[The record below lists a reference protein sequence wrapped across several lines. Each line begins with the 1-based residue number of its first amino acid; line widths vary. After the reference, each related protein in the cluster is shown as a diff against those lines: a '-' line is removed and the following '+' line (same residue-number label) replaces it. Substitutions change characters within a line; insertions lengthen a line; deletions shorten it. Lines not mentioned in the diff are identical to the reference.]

1 LAVAIGDEL
10 GPSDNAAQAGLG
22 FTDVVEGDYGSGPQ
36 DDFSMCRGKTPIVSL
51 APVGVLRAKILAEI
65 ALFTKKPELA

>member
-1 LAVAIGDEL
+1 
-10 GPSDNAAQAGLG
+10 
-22 FTDVVEGDYGSGPQ
+22 
-36 DDFSMCRGKTPIVSL
+36 MCRGKTPIGSL